1 MLRLLWLVIGYG
13 IGNMQSAYIVGRIM
27 KVDLRQHGS
36 GNLGT
41 TNALRVLGKRAGV
54 ATFVLDILKSVI
66 AFVVCYKVFDSPLA
80 GVYASFGAV
89 LGHDFPF
96 YLNFKGGKGI
106 AATIGLIICLS
117 VLYSPYFALVTF
129 GLGIAVVIISN
140 MVSVGSLLFVIVIPI
155 MCFVLNVPVEITW
168 VTIAMGILALFK
180 HKENLIRLKNGNEN
194 KLIKKKS

>member
-13 IGNMQSAYIVGRIM
+13 IGNVQSAYIVGRIM

-41 TNALRVLGKRAGV
+41 TNALRVLGKRAGI
-54 ATFVLDILKSVI
+54 ATFVFDILKSVI
-66 AFVVCYKVFDSPLA
+66 AFVICYKIFKDPLS

-96 YLNFKGGKGI
+96 YLNFKGGKGV
-106 AATIGLIICLS
+106 AATIGLIMCLS
-117 VLYSPYFALVTF
+117 VVYNPYFAIITF
-129 GLGIAVVIISN
+129 GLGITGVILSN
-140 MVSVGSLLFVIVIPI
+140 MVSVGSLLFMVAIPI
-155 MCFVLNVPVEITW
+155 MCFALKVPVEITG
-168 VTIAMGILALFK
+168 VTVAMSVLALFK

-194 KLIKKKS
+194 KLVKKKS